1 MNPSASA
8 LLKEITSEC
17 SQTKSDRSSRYSRE
31 LTAAPCANIF
41 AVGEKI
47 RSRSAHKGLTH
58 LHALTPSNTMQNAVN
73 ANVTRRERQ
82 ILEILFRHRR
92 ASVEAIRAELPD
104 PPSPSSVR
112 KLLDIMIDRRLV
124 AREYDGPRYVYF
136 PAAAPEEAS
145 RTALRQLVRT
155 FFDGSPGSAVAALLD
170 LEGPLPD
177 DEYRRLA
184 ALLKRSKP
192 SRQEEDR

>member
-1 MNPSASA
+1 
-8 LLKEITSEC
+8 
-17 SQTKSDRSSRYSRE
+17 
-31 LTAAPCANIF
+31 
-41 AVGEKI
+41 
-47 RSRSAHKGLTH
+47 
-58 LHALTPSNTMQNAVN
+58 MQNAVN

-184 ALLKRSKP
+184 ALLKRSRP
-192 SRQEEDR
+192 SRQEEER